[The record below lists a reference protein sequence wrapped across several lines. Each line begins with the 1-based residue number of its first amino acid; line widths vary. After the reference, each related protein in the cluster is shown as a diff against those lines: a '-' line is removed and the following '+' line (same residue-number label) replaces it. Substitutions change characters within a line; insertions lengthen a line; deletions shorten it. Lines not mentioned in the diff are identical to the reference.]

1 YACGLSNG
9 QQLKFDLPF
18 IVRWA
23 ILICKNSFF
32 ILKNYGVFLI
42 SPSSAWSV
50 EGLDKVKFPA
60 VEWKPLR
67 KMNSSTK
74 RNRQNL
80 SLCSSLFI
88 PQNVSAD
95 GDAKATY

>member
-1 YACGLSNG
+1 MGASQWRRQELCLYSLTGIELNVSPNDYACGLSNG

-23 ILICKNSFF
+23 ILICK
-32 ILKNYGVFLI
+32 
-42 SPSSAWSV
+42 
-50 EGLDKVKFPA
+50 GLDKVKFPA

-74 RNRQNL
+74 RNRQNFDL
-80 SLCSSLFI
+80 QC
-88 PQNVSAD
+88 
-95 GDAKATY
+95 